1 MGKSIF
7 QALDDF
13 LSRTHNMGVFVVDFS
28 DNSYEVMSEGDFSVI
43 IDGNE
48 NPLEQLAESTRI
60 HEADRVVLGAFC
72 RDLLNSNKI
81 QIQEDHFSIPF
92 RGILSNDTSNA
103 EADYKW
109 ITLTIVIDRDENLMA
124 KCIIGHLRMMNNAE
138 ILNKIIIDSFTNDKH
153 PQVFNNQ
160 AKRIIEDES
169 RNAAIVQF
177 DIENFKLI
185 NVRYG
190 EEKGTEILN
199 YIKNGLDTICTDRQV
214 YTRLSAD
221 VFMIAMSYD
230 KPEEIERLI
239 SRIEDRLGSFGDI
252 SYKLVFGVNIITDR
266 SLPMRKHGDRTA
278 MARQSIKGN
287 ALKNVCYYTDNQENS
302 LVTKKFIEDRMDY
315 ALEHGEFVMYLQ
327 PKYSISTAGI
337 VGAEALVRWI
347 HPEKGMLPPMDFIP
361 VFEKNG
367 FIIKLD
373 QYIWEQACKAIR
385 GWIDSGV
392 QPVPISVNIS
402 RVHLADE
409 HFIDV
414 LDSLIEKYGIP
425 QNMIETEITETVE
438 NAGDGEVIKKLKE
451 RGYMLL
457 MDDFGSGYSSLNML
471 KNTPFDVIKIDR
483 DFFSEFM
490 LSDRGKKIISHTI
503 SMSKDIG
510 LDMVAEGVE
519 TKEQAEFLQNC
530 GCDVAQGYYYSKPVC
545 VDDFERLVYDDWIA
559 TD

>member
-7 QALDDF
+7 QALNDF
-13 LSRTHNMGVFVVDFS
+13 LSRTHDMGAFVVDFS
-28 DNSYEVMSEGDFSVI
+28 DNSFDVMSEGIFSAI
-43 IDGNE
+43 LDGSI
-48 NPLEQLAESTRI
+48 NPLEQLAESRLI

-72 RDLLNSNKI
+72 RDLLASNKI
-81 QIQEDHFSIPF
+81 PIQEDHFSVSF
-92 RGILSNDTSNA
+92 RGLVSGNLSDT
-103 EADYKW
+103 DYKW
-109 ITLTIVIDRDENLMA
+109 ITLTAVIDRDEYLMA
-124 KCIIGHLRMMNNAE
+124 KCVIGHLKMMNNAE

-160 AKRIIEDES
+160 AKRIIDDES
-169 RNAAIVQF
+169 RNAAVIQF

-199 YIKNGLDTICTDRQV
+199 NIKNGLDTICTDKQV

-239 SRIEDRLGSFGDI
+239 SRIEDRLGVFGDI
-252 SYKLVFGVNIITDR
+252 SYKFVFGVNIITDR
-266 SLPMRKHGDRTA
+266 NIPMRKMGDRAA

-287 ALKNVCYYTDNQENS
+287 ALKNICYYSDNQEDK

-327 PKYSISTAGI
+327 PKYSISTAGV

-347 HPEKGMLPPMDFIP
+347 HPEKGMLPPAEFIS

-373 QYIWEQACKAIR
+373 EYIWEQACKAIR

-402 RVHLADE
+402 RVHLTDE
-409 HFIDV
+409 KFIDV
-414 LDSLIEKYGIP
+414 LDRLIEKYDIP
-425 QNMIETEITETVE
+425 KNMIETEITETVE
-438 NAGDGEVIKKLKE
+438 NAGDSEVIKRLKE

-471 KNTPFDVIKIDR
+471 KSAPFGVIKIDR

-519 TKEQAEFLQNC
+519 TKEQAEFLKNC
-530 GCDVAQGYYYSKPVC
+530 GCDVAQGFYYSKPVPIN
-545 VDDFERLVYDDWIA
+545 DFERLVYDDWIA

>member
-1 MGKSIF
+1 MGKDIF
-7 QALDDF
+7 QALNDF
-13 LSRTHNMGVFVVDFS
+13 LSRTNDMGAFVVDFS
-28 DNSYEVMSEGDFSVI
+28 DNSFDVMAEGIFSTI
-43 IDGNE
+43 LNGNV
-48 NPLEQLAESTRI
+48 NPLEQLAESNRI
-60 HEADRVVLGAFC
+60 HKADRIVLGAFC
-72 RDLLNSNKI
+72 RDLLSSNKI
-81 QIQEDHFSIPF
+81 PIQEDHFSVPF
-92 RGILSNDTSNA
+92 RGLVSNDPADT
-103 EADYKW
+103 DYKW
-109 ITLTIVIDRDENLMA
+109 ITLTVVIDRDENLIA
-124 KCIIGHLRMMNNAE
+124 KCVIGHLKMMNNAE

-160 AKRIIEDES
+160 AKRIIDDES
-169 RNAAIVQF
+169 RNAAIIQF

-199 YIKNGLDTICTDRQV
+199 YIKNGLDTVCTDKQV

-239 SRIEDRLGSFGDI
+239 SRIEDRLGVFGDI

-266 SLPMRKHGDRTA
+266 SIPMRKMGDRAA

-287 ALKNVCYYTDNQENS
+287 ALKNVCYYSDNQES
-302 LVTKKFIEDRMDY
+302 KLVTKKFIEDRMDY

-327 PKYSISTAGI
+327 PKYSISTAGV

-347 HPEKGMLPPMDFIP
+347 HPEKGMLPPAEFIS

-373 QYIWEQACKAIR
+373 EYIWEQACKAIR

-402 RVHLADE
+402 RVHLTDE
-409 HFIDV
+409 KFIDV
-414 LDSLIEKYGIP
+414 LDRLIEKYGIP
-425 QNMIETEITETVE
+425 KNMIETEITETVE
-438 NAGDGEVIKKLKE
+438 NAGDSEVIKRLKE

-471 KNTPFDVIKIDR
+471 KSTPFDVIKIDR
-483 DFFSEFM
+483 DFFSESM

-519 TKEQAEFLQNC
+519 TKEQAEFLKNC
-530 GCDVAQGYYYSKPVC
+530 GCDVAQGYYYSKPVPIN
-545 VDDFERLVYDDWIA
+545 DFERLVYDDWIA

>member
-1 MGKSIF
+1 MGKAIF
-7 QALDDF
+7 QALNDF
-13 LSRTHNMGVFVVDFS
+13 LSRTHNMGAFVVDFS
-28 DNSYEVMSEGDFSVI
+28 DNSYDVMSEGDFSVF
-43 IDGNE
+43 IDGSE
-48 NPLEQLAESTRI
+48 NPLEQLAESTRV

-92 RGILSNDTSNA
+92 RGILSDNISNSDK
-103 EADYKW
+103 DYKW

-138 ILNKIIIDSFTNDKH
+138 VLNKIIIDSFTNDKH
-153 PQVFNNQ
+153 PQVFNSQ

-169 RNAAIVQF
+169 RNAAIIQF

-287 ALKNVCYYTDNQENS
+287 ALKNVCYYTDNQENR

-327 PKYSISTAGI
+327 PKYSISTAGV

-347 HPEKGMLPPMDFIP
+347 HPEKGMLPPAEFIS

-373 QYIWEQACKAIR
+373 EYIWEQACKAIR

-402 RVHLADE
+402 RVHLTDE
-409 HFIDV
+409 KFIDV
-414 LDSLIEKYGIP
+414 LDRLIEKYDIP
-425 QNMIETEITETVE
+425 KNMIETEITETVE
-438 NAGDGEVIKKLKE
+438 NAGDSDVIKKLKE

-471 KNTPFDVIKIDR
+471 KSTPFDVIKIDR

-530 GCDVAQGYYYSKPVC
+530 GCDVAQGYYYSKPVPI
-545 VDDFERLVYDDWIA
+545 DDFERLVYDDWLA

>member
-1 MGKSIF
+1 MGKDIF
-7 QALDDF
+7 QALNDF
-13 LSRTHNMGVFVVDFS
+13 LSRTNDMGAFVVDFS
-28 DNSYEVMSEGDFSVI
+28 DNSFDVMAEGIFSTILNGSV
-43 IDGNE
+43 
-48 NPLEQLAESTRI
+48 NPLEQLAESNRI
-60 HEADRVVLGAFC
+60 HKADRIVLGAFC
-72 RDLLNSNKI
+72 RDLLSSNKI
-81 QIQEDHFSIPF
+81 PIQEDHFSVPF
-92 RGILSNDTSNA
+92 RGLVSNDPADT
-103 EADYKW
+103 DYKW
-109 ITLTIVIDRDENLMA
+109 ITLTVVIDRDENLIA
-124 KCIIGHLRMMNNAE
+124 KCVIGHLKMMNNAE

-160 AKRIIEDES
+160 AKRIIDDES
-169 RNAAIVQF
+169 RNAAIIQF

-199 YIKNGLDTICTDRQV
+199 YIKNGLDTVCTDKQV

-239 SRIEDRLGSFGDI
+239 SRIEDRLGVFGDI

-266 SLPMRKHGDRTA
+266 SIPMRKMGDRAA

-287 ALKNVCYYTDNQENS
+287 ALKNVCYYSDNQES
-302 LVTKKFIEDRMDY
+302 KLVTKKFIEDRMDY

-327 PKYSISTAGI
+327 PKYSISTAGV

-347 HPEKGMLPPMDFIP
+347 HPEKGMLPPAEFIS

-373 QYIWEQACKAIR
+373 EYIWEQACKAIR

-402 RVHLADE
+402 RVHLTDE
-409 HFIDV
+409 KFIDV
-414 LDSLIEKYGIP
+414 LDRLIEKYGIP
-425 QNMIETEITETVE
+425 KNMIETEITETVE
-438 NAGDGEVIKKLKE
+438 NAGDSEVIKRLKE

-471 KNTPFDVIKIDR
+471 KSTPFDVIKIDR

-519 TKEQAEFLQNC
+519 TKEQAEFLKNC
-530 GCDVAQGYYYSKPVC
+530 GCDVAQGYYYSKPVPIN
-545 VDDFERLVYDDWIA
+545 DFERLVYDDWIA

>member
-1 MGKSIF
+1 MGKDIF
-7 QALDDF
+7 QALNDF
-13 LSRTHNMGVFVVDFS
+13 LSRTNDMGAFVVDFS
-28 DNSYEVMSEGDFSVI
+28 DNSFDVMAEGIFSTILNGSV
-43 IDGNE
+43 
-48 NPLEQLAESTRI
+48 NPLEQLAESNRI
-60 HEADRVVLGAFC
+60 HKADRIVLGAFC
-72 RDLLNSNKI
+72 RDLLSSNKI
-81 QIQEDHFSIPF
+81 PIQEDHFSVPF
-92 RGILSNDTSNA
+92 RGLVSNDPADT
-103 EADYKW
+103 DYKW
-109 ITLTIVIDRDENLMA
+109 ITLTVVIDRDENLIA
-124 KCIIGHLRMMNNAE
+124 KCVIGHLKMMNNAE

-160 AKRIIEDES
+160 AKRIIDDES
-169 RNAAIVQF
+169 RNAAIIQF

-199 YIKNGLDTICTDRQV
+199 YIKNGLDTVCTDKQV

-239 SRIEDRLGSFGDI
+239 SRIEDRLGVFGDI

-266 SLPMRKHGDRTA
+266 SIPMRKMGDRAA

-287 ALKNVCYYTDNQENS
+287 ALKNVCYYSDNQES
-302 LVTKKFIEDRMDY
+302 KLVTKKFIEDRMDY

-327 PKYSISTAGI
+327 PKYSISTAGV

-347 HPEKGMLPPMDFIP
+347 HPEKGMLPPAEFIS

-373 QYIWEQACKAIR
+373 EYIWEQACKAIR

-402 RVHLADE
+402 RVHLTDE
-409 HFIDV
+409 KFIDV
-414 LDSLIEKYGIP
+414 LDRLIEKYGIP
-425 QNMIETEITETVE
+425 KNMIETEITETVE
-438 NAGDGEVIKKLKE
+438 NAGDSEIIKRLKE

-471 KNTPFDVIKIDR
+471 KSTPFDVIKIDR

-519 TKEQAEFLQNC
+519 TKEQAEFLKNC
-530 GCDVAQGYYYSKPVC
+530 GCDVAQGYYYSKPVPIN
-545 VDDFERLVYDDWIA
+545 DFERLVYDDWIA

>member
-7 QALDDF
+7 QALNDF
-13 LSRTHNMGVFVVDFS
+13 LSRTHDMGAFVVDFS
-28 DNSYEVMSEGDFSVI
+28 DNSFEVMSEGVFSAI
-43 IDGNE
+43 LDGSI
-48 NPLEQLAESTRI
+48 NPLEQLSESKLI
-60 HEADRVVLGAFC
+60 YEADRVVLGAFC
-72 RDLLNSNKI
+72 RDLLGSNKI
-81 QIQEDHFSIPF
+81 SVQEDHFSVSF
-92 RGILSNDTSNA
+92 RGLVSDNSADT
-103 EADYKW
+103 DYKW
-109 ITLTIVIDRDENLMA
+109 MTLTTVIDRDENLMA
-124 KCIIGHLRMMNNAE
+124 KCVIGHLKMMNNAE

-160 AKRIIEDES
+160 AKRIIDDES
-169 RNAAIVQF
+169 RNSAIIQF

-199 YIKNGLDTICTDRQV
+199 NIKNGLDTICTDKQV

-239 SRIEDRLGSFGDI
+239 SRIEDRLGVFGDI

-266 SLPMRKHGDRTA
+266 SMPMRKLGDRAA

-287 ALKNVCYYTDNQENS
+287 ALKNVCYYSDNQENK

-327 PKYSISTAGI
+327 PKYSISTAGV

-347 HPEKGMLPPMDFIP
+347 HPEKGMLPPAEFIS

-367 FIIKLD
+367 FIIRLD
-373 QYIWEQACKAIR
+373 EYIWEQACKAIR

-402 RVHLADE
+402 RVHLTDE
-409 HFIDV
+409 KFIDV
-414 LDSLIEKYGIP
+414 LDRLIEKYDIP
-425 QNMIETEITETVE
+425 KNMIETEITETVE
-438 NAGDGEVIKKLKE
+438 NAGDSEVIKRLKE

-471 KNTPFDVIKIDR
+471 KSTPFDVIKIDR

-519 TKEQAEFLQNC
+519 TKEQAEFLKNC
-530 GCDVAQGYYYSKPVC
+530 GCDVAQGFYYSKPVPIN
-545 VDDFERLVYDDWIA
+545 DFERLVYDDWIA

>member
-1 MGKSIF
+1 MGKDIF
-7 QALDDF
+7 QALNDF
-13 LSRTHNMGVFVVDFS
+13 LSRTNDMGAFVVDFS
-28 DNSYEVMSEGDFSVI
+28 DNSFDVMAEGIFSTI
-43 IDGNE
+43 LNGNV
-48 NPLEQLAESTRI
+48 NPLEQLAESNRI
-60 HEADRVVLGAFC
+60 HKADRIVLGAFC
-72 RDLLNSNKI
+72 RDLLSSNKI
-81 QIQEDHFSIPF
+81 PIQEDHFSVPF
-92 RGILSNDTSNA
+92 RGLVSNDPADT
-103 EADYKW
+103 DYKW
-109 ITLTIVIDRDENLMA
+109 ITLTVVIDRDENLIA
-124 KCIIGHLRMMNNAE
+124 KCVIGHLKMMNNAE

-160 AKRIIEDES
+160 AKRIIDDES
-169 RNAAIVQF
+169 RNAAIIQF

-199 YIKNGLDTICTDRQV
+199 YIKNGLDTVCTDKQV

-239 SRIEDRLGSFGDI
+239 SRIEDRLGVFGDI

-266 SLPMRKHGDRTA
+266 SIPMRKMGDRAA

-287 ALKNVCYYTDNQENS
+287 ALKNVCYYSDNQES
-302 LVTKKFIEDRMDY
+302 KLVTKKFIEDRMDY

-327 PKYSISTAGI
+327 PKYSISTAGV

-347 HPEKGMLPPMDFIP
+347 HPEKGMLPPAEFIS

-373 QYIWEQACKAIR
+373 EYIWEQACKAIR

-402 RVHLADE
+402 RVHLTDE
-409 HFIDV
+409 KFIDV
-414 LDSLIEKYGIP
+414 LDRLIEKYGIP
-425 QNMIETEITETVE
+425 KNMIETEITETVE
-438 NAGDGEVIKKLKE
+438 NAGDSEVIKRLKE

-471 KNTPFDVIKIDR
+471 KSTPFDVIKIDR

-519 TKEQAEFLQNC
+519 TKEQAEFLKNC
-530 GCDVAQGYYYSKPVC
+530 GCDVAQGYYYSKPVPIN
-545 VDDFERLVYDDWIA
+545 DFERLVYDDWIA

>member
-1 MGKSIF
+1 MSGN
-7 QALDDF
+7 
-13 LSRTHNMGVFVVDFS
+13 LS
-28 DNSYEVMSEGDFSVI
+28 
-43 IDGNE
+43 
-48 NPLEQLAESTRI
+48 
-60 HEADRVVLGAFC
+60 
-72 RDLLNSNKI
+72 
-81 QIQEDHFSIPF
+81 
-92 RGILSNDTSNA
+92 DT
-103 EADYKW
+103 DYKW
-109 ITLTIVIDRDENLMA
+109 ITLTAVIDRDEYLMA
-124 KCIIGHLRMMNNAE
+124 KCVIGHLKMMNNAE

-160 AKRIIEDES
+160 AKRIIDDES
-169 RNAAIVQF
+169 RNAAVIQF

-199 YIKNGLDTICTDRQV
+199 NIKNGLDTICTDKQV

-239 SRIEDRLGSFGDI
+239 SRIEDRLGVFGDI
-252 SYKLVFGVNIITDR
+252 SYKFVFGVNIITDR
-266 SLPMRKHGDRTA
+266 NIPMRKMGDRAA

-287 ALKNVCYYTDNQENS
+287 ALKNICYYSDNQEDK

-327 PKYSISTAGI
+327 PKYSISTAGV

-347 HPEKGMLPPMDFIP
+347 HPEKGMLPPAEFIS

-373 QYIWEQACKAIR
+373 EYIWEQACKAIR

-402 RVHLADE
+402 RVHLTDE
-409 HFIDV
+409 KFIDV
-414 LDSLIEKYGIP
+414 LDRLIEKYDIP
-425 QNMIETEITETVE
+425 KNMIETEITETVE
-438 NAGDGEVIKKLKE
+438 NAGDSEVIKRLKE

-471 KNTPFDVIKIDR
+471 KSTPFDVIKIDR

-519 TKEQAEFLQNC
+519 TKEQAEFLKNC
-530 GCDVAQGYYYSKPVC
+530 GCDVAQGFYYSKPVPIN
-545 VDDFERLVYDDWIA
+545 DFERLVYDDWIA